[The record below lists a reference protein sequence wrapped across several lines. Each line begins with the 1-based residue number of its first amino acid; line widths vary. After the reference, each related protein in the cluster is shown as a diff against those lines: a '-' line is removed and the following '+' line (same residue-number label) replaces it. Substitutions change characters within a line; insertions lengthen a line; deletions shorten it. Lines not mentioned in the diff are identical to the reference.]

1 MCTSSLIKCLQ
12 YICSVYKEVEE
23 AEERKEQEEQE
34 EEDLVVS
41 YPMKIIGADGQDNS
55 FWLLF
60 EY

>member
-1 MCTSSLIKCLQ
+1 MKCLQ

-23 AEERKEQEEQE
+23 VDEHRREE

-41 YPMKIIGADGQDNS
+41 YPMKIIGAGQDNS

>member
-23 AEERKEQEEQE
+23 VDEHRREE